1 MLQLLIVKNQFLQ
14 SLFQSQCRLYDI
26 LALLELRR
34 RFNRSH
40 SIGAVKEQKLVC

>member
-34 RFNRSH
+34 MVQQES
-40 SIGAVKEQKLVC
+40 